1 MPTTAYADAAIKIGS
16 DALLGS
22 AALDSIKASD
32 GTAMP
37 ELIEA
42 RLIRSSDGTTAYKAK
57 VYLPSTDITDKTD
70 TTLDRYKHFL
80 RGSVVEA
87 KANIFYKTSD
97 PGVTSVTV
105 DAWFKVALA

>member
-1 MPTTAYADAAIKIGS
+1 MPTTAYTDGAIKVGS

-22 AALDSIKASD
+22 AALDSINASD

-37 ELIEA
+37 ELVEA
-42 RLIRSSDGTTAYKAK
+42 RLIRMADGTTGYKAK

-70 TTLDRYKHFL
+70 TTLDRYKHLL

-87 KANIFYKTSD
+87 KMSIFYKTSE
-97 PGVTSVTV
+97 PGVTSVTAG
-105 DAWFKVALA
+105 AWFKVTLA